1 MQQMV
6 PWLIFCVLF
15 LGFCIWKPL
24 AARMFIG
31 LFFIVM
37 AIAVNWVLSLA
48 APDLFVGLGANAPLL
63 SFYEWVFTDVVARAP
78 QAVGILAGVGEI
90 VLGVLML
97 SKGRWAAVGLVGAI
111 AFLLLITPLG
121 VWTLPNPIMALGLGY
136 LVTKPLGKSLADVV
150 RATIHRVKSHGSRPS
165 SMPAESTNDIG

>member
-15 LGFCIWKPL
+15 LAFCTWKPL

-37 AIAVNWVLSLA
+37 AIAVNWMLSFA
-48 APDLFVGLGANAPLL
+48 APDLFVGLGADAPLL
-63 SFYEWVFTDVVARAP
+63 TFYEWVFTDVVARAP
-78 QAVGILAGVGEI
+78 QAVGIPAGVGEI

-111 AFLLLITPLG
+111 AFLPAHHAPRRVDPSQSDHG
-121 VWTLPNPIMALGLGY
+121 PRARLPRDQAPG
-136 LVTKPLGKSLADVV
+136 
-150 RATIHRVKSHGSRPS
+150 
-165 SMPAESTNDIG
+165 